1 MTQAAVTEAAVG
13 IEPVALENGRA
24 AAQTWRAFRRE
35 PLGMLALAVLI
46 LLTIVAIAAPLIAPY
61 PPSYGDPV
69 LAPPSGAHWFG
80 TDSLGR
86 DVFGEVVWGSQ
97 QSILV
102 AVAASAIAIVVGTI
116 VAVAG
121 AYFRRLD
128 GFISVVVDLTL
139 SLPVLPLMIHIS
151 ALV

>member
-1 MTQAAVTEAAVG
+1 MRWSSTE
-13 IEPVALENGRA
+13 
-24 AAQTWRAFRRE
+24 
-35 PLGMLALAVLI
+35 LAVLI

-116 VAVAG
+116 VGAIMSISTERRRKRQSFSLRSCCGPSPRSSNGFAVSVHRTKKSRTHS
-121 AYFRRLD
+121 RRWWC
-128 GFISVVVDLTL
+128 
-139 SLPVLPLMIHIS
+139 
-151 ALV
+151 